1 MDFIQ
6 TYAWIFWLVLILI
19 FVIIEVTTVD
29 FTFLMIA
36 IGSLGGLIVGLF
48 GVPWGY
54 QVVAAGVIA
63 IVLLFFVR
71 PPLQRLLRR
80 GGDHAR
86 SNVDALMGM
95 AGVVIVDFN
104 GKASNV
110 KLANGETWTAK
121 LAGSPATPLH
131 EGDHMVVTSI
141 EGSTAFVA
149 PAERKTH
156 E

>member
-36 IGSLGGLIVGLF
+36 VGSLGGLIVGLF

-54 QVVAAGVIA
+54 QVVAAGIIA
-63 IVLLFFVR
+63 ILLLFLVR
-71 PPLQRLLRR
+71 PPLQRVLKR

-86 SNVDALMGM
+86 SNVDALTGM
-95 AGVVIVDFN
+95 AGVVLVDFN
-104 GKASNV
+104 GKATNV

-121 LAGSPATPLH
+121 LAGSPTTPLH
-131 EGDHMVVTSI
+131 EGDHVVVTSI

-149 PAERKTH
+149 PAGRNTH
-156 E
+156 D